1 MTFKSGFVT
10 IIGRPNVGKSTLL
23 NKLIGEKISIVSDKA
38 QTTRNKIQLIYT
50 DDEAQIIFLD
60 TPGVQSPKNE
70 LGEYMLDA
78 SKSALE
84 EVDLIIMMVEAGEE
98 FGRLDSMVF
107 KELEKYQTPKILLI
121 NKVDLVEEETLA
133 HNIKSYE
140 ETGVFKEIFPLSAEF
155 DMDFERLTDLIKS
168 YLEQGPLYYPE
179 DMITDQPERNIIA
192 EIIREKVLLNMD
204 EEIPHGIAI
213 EIVEISQR
221 EDKDLVDVYANIH
234 VEKKSHKPMVIG
246 KGGKMLGKI
255 GKESRLDIEK
265 LLGTKVNLKLWVKVS
280 KDWRDKESQ
289 VKSFGYK

>member
-121 NKVDLVEEETLA
+121 NKVDLVDEETLA

>member
-70 LGEYMLDA
+70 LGECMLDA

-168 YLEQGPLYYPE
+168 YLEEGPLYYPE

-204 EEIPHGIAI
+204 EEIPHGIAV

-280 KDWRDKESQ
+280 KDWRDKENQ

>member
-78 SKSALE
+78 SKSAPE

-280 KDWRDKESQ
+280 KDWRDKENQ